1 MPAEHKRPCDLALS
15 HLPIA
20 SCQLPHTQYSMQSKA
35 ARKLAA
41 LACASVPGE
50 GDYRLGLGAV
60 LCAEVELLSV
70 LLLIKRISTR
80 RFWARAS
87 ALLFSAAGLYMARP
101 ITSVLCAWI

>member
-1 MPAEHKRPCDLALS
+1 MPAEHNRPCDLALS

-80 RFWARAS
+80 RFWARPSAILLSAS
-87 ALLFSAAGLYMARP
+87 VLSLPRP
-101 ITSVLCAWI
+101 IP